1 FDSDGDALSYSWQM
15 IEWSG
20 TRPGITPLRD
30 GSRAAFVPNAV
41 GAYQVRLT
49 VTSRGALSSFDDV
62 IIHAS
67 QGNNPKNI
75 VCGLVQSSGGFSPDV
90 WYECDGVRVTQV
102 TSPFFSHIESFT
114 GPTPQKQVVWV
125 LVDGFPL
132 ATEVGLYANCAGP
145 PLPPTLIANT
155 FPHSS

>member
-1 FDSDGDALSYSWQM
+1 
-15 IEWSG
+15 
-20 TRPGITPLRD
+20 
-30 GSRAAFVPNAV
+30 
-41 GAYQVRLT
+41 
-49 VTSRGALSSFDDV
+49 
-62 IIHAS
+62 
-67 QGNNPKNI
+67 
-75 VCGLVQSSGGFSPDV
+75 QSSGGFSPDV

-155 FPHSS
+155 FPHSSYFSAPFTINGNKITYSICTLGVGASCSQKTAPLPKCQP